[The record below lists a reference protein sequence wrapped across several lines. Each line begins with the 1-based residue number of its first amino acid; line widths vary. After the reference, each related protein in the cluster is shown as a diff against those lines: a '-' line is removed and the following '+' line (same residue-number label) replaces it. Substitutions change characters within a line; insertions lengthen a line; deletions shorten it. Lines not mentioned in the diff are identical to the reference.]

1 MPTTTVVIEQ
11 HLLME
16 WPWRGQYWL
25 NKVNIGFGLAK
36 ILAKYWHCNFFH
48 FLPSF
53 SCFLSCANIFFHS
66 LSFQMV
72 YYHVYAYFML
82 FFYRFLVHISAI
94 CPFGP
99 TTHLSAYQA
108 RMLTA
113 GMELTSILYIHA
125 LAVRTGRACAIVNHF
140 CFNVDEIAST
150 ISWNI
155 LRSYGEKV
163 ITHELMAEII

>member
-1 MPTTTVVIEQ
+1 
-11 HLLME
+11 
-16 WPWRGQYWL
+16 
-25 NKVNIGFGLAK
+25 
-36 ILAKYWHCNFFH
+36 
-48 FLPSF
+48 
-53 SCFLSCANIFFHS
+53 
-66 LSFQMV
+66 MV

-82 FFYRFLVHISAI
+82 FFYRLSCSH
-94 CPFGP
+94 FGA
-99 TTHLSAYQA
+99 LSIRANYTLKRLSSSNA
-108 RMLTA
+108 HSWHGTDI
-113 GMELTSILYIHA
+113 ILYIHA